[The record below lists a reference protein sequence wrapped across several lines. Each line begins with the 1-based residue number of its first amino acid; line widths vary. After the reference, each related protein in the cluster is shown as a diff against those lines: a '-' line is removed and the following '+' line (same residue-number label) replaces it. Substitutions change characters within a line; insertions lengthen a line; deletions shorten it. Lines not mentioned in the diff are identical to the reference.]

1 MKYLL
6 KGHDLVVYQCFSH
19 DFKHNVLI
27 EPSLLP
33 STIPFLKSA
42 EGPLTFVHRSFLA
55 FSALQLFW
63 ILRLANLTFLRVL

>member
-1 MKYLL
+1 
-6 KGHDLVVYQCFSH
+6 
-19 DFKHNVLI
+19 
-27 EPSLLP
+27 LLP